1 MSVTHVHVRNCN
13 SNRGVTYGT
22 PLERQFATYVNRNVQ
37 CLSRKNSREGDAPL
51 VEFPKDYTEL
61 IRQAHV
67 ATQAAREDGKQLL
80 EIEFPVASLASVQGD
95 EEGANEMTKSSQY
108 LRQYARMFVDGADTT
123 RIFFPDE
130 KEMELQRKDVW
141 EQTKFQLDY
150 LTRPNGLLDIGLDVS
165 GYDPLSS
172 VSQSETVF
180 IAAYPSFD
188 PRELVAADK
197 VWSFAKESEEKTF
210 IFFNAEL
217 DRLRSN
223 YYPGLFYPQMTR
235 LRKDMMPMV
244 TPVYYIHN
252 FKGAGGGVLFRAY
265 PGPWQVLLRVSQDD
279 VVVVHVQDEQ
289 PSLKSVALDILP
301 RAAVEYMKK
310 NNT

>member
-1 MSVTHVHVRNCN
+1 MSGHVWSWPRGRNLVSCSPRN
-13 SNRGVTYGT
+13 AGPVHIPQCAKNMAGQ
-22 PLERQFATYVNRNVQ
+22 ER
-37 CLSRKNSREGDAPL
+37 SL
-51 VEFPKDYTEL
+51 VEFPRDYTDA
-61 IRQAHV
+61 IKQAQV
-67 ATQAAREDGKQLL
+67 ATRAALEDKKQLL
-80 EIEFPVASLASVQGD
+80 EVEFPVASLTSVQGD
-95 EEGANEMTKSSQY
+95 EEGANEMTISSQY
-108 LRQYARMFVDGADTT
+108 LRKYARMFIDTAENT
-123 RIFFPDE
+123 RIFFPDK
-130 KEMELQRKDVW
+130 KEMELQRTEAW

-150 LTRPNGLLDIGLDVS
+150 LTKPNGLLDIGLDVS
-165 GYDPLSS
+165 GYDPLSH
-172 VSQSETVF
+172 VCDEDTMF

-197 VWSFAKESEEKTF
+197 VWSFVEQQQEKASF

-223 YYPGLFYPQMTR
+223 YYPGFLYPQMAR
-235 LRKDMMPMV
+235 LGKTMMPLV

-265 PGPWQVLLRVSQDD
+265 PGPWQVLLRISQDD

-301 RAAVEYMKK
+301 KAVLEYRKK
-310 NNT
+310 TKE